1 MTEPPPRIVSVRRG
15 GRPEFDPHA
24 RDFLADPYPFYARL
38 RAENPVHRSPAGMWV
53 LSRYTDVRDAV
64 RDPRLSSR
72 PSRYSVHARGNAERF
87 PAARLARYLLP
98 FLDAPDHTRL
108 RKLVAKAISDAQ
120 AEDLRGR
127 IATIIERLIAP
138 GLARG
143 EMDIV
148 RELATPLPVEVIAE
162 LLGIPDSDRAQLKS
176 WSANFFHIF
185 SPLPPPEVYA
195 ALNQAVEEFSD
206 YLGHLIAERRQRPG
220 EDAISQL
227 IAARDQDDRLTE
239 DELVATCILMFA
251 NGEESL
257 INLIGNAF
265 LALLQHPAQM
275 ARLRAEPGLLR
286 NAVEELLRYDAPAQI
301 VGRTALTDLEIG
313 GQRIRSGDPVF
324 LLIGSANRDPAQ
336 FEAPDRLDL
345 GRNASGHLGF
355 GGGPH
360 ACIGAGL
367 ARIEAQQAL
376 AALLDAT
383 CSIEMLTVVP
393 PRRDSAFVR
402 GLESLPVRLVPA
414 VS

>member
-1 MTEPPPRIVSVRRG
+1 MTERHASVAAAPG
-15 GRPEFDPHA
+15 IGRPEFDPHA

-38 RAENPVHRSPAGMWV
+38 RSANPAHRSPAGMWV
-53 LSRYTDVRDAV
+53 LSRYADVRDAV

-108 RKLVAKAISDAQ
+108 RKLVARAISDAQ
-120 AEDLRGR
+120 AEDMRGR
-127 IATIIERLIAP
+127 IASIVERLIAP

-148 RELATPLPVEVIAE
+148 RELAMPLPVEVIAE
-162 LLGIPDSDRAQLKS
+162 LLGIPESDRAQLKV

-185 SPLPPPEVYA
+185 SPLPPPDVYA
-195 ALNQAVEEFSD
+195 ALNQAVVEFSD
-206 YLGHLIAERRQRPG
+206 YLVGLIDQRRRSPG
-220 EDAISQL
+220 DDAISRL
-227 IAARDQDDRLTE
+227 IAARDNDDRLSE

-265 LALLQHPAQM
+265 HSLLQHPAQM
-275 ARLRAEPGLLR
+275 ARLRAEPALMR
-286 NAVEELLRYDAPAQI
+286 NAVEELLRFDAPAQI
-301 VGRTALTDLEIG
+301 VGRTALADLEIG
-313 GQRIRSGDPVF
+313 GQRIGAGDPVF
-324 LLIGSANRDPAQ
+324 LLIGSANRDAAQ
-336 FEAPDRLDL
+336 FADPDRLDL

-367 ARIEAQQAL
+367 ARIEAQQAI
-376 AALLDAT
+376 AALLSTTRD
-383 CSIEMLTVVP
+383 IESLLSNP
-393 PRRDSAFVR
+393 PRHDSAFVR
-402 GLESLPVRLVPA
+402 GLASL
-414 VS
+414 